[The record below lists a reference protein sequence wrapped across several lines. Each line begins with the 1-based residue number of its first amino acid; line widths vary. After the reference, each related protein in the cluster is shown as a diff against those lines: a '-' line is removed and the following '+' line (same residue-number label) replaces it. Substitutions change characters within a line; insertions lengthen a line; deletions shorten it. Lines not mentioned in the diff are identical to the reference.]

1 MVFKSFIYT
10 NFYLSVVLKLNTTI
24 AARRYSRYGIL
35 SLFLLISTLTQ
46 AASNSTYEEIEWIAL
61 MPESDLEALL
71 DPPEFLGEIKD
82 GSEQDSVAALSDME
96 GKSENAQRFQQAL
109 TSTRVINE
117 FDQKKIRIPGFIV
130 PLDAN
135 DEQQVVE
142 FFIVP
147 YFGAC
152 LHMPPPPP
160 NQMIHVTFEQG
171 VDLEQLDIAFWFEG
185 TINIETTS
193 NDTGIAA
200 YAMTLDNLEE
210 YDF

>member
-1 MVFKSFIYT
+1 MNT
-10 NFYLSVVLKLNTTI
+10 NI
-24 AARRYSRYGIL
+24 AARRCYRYGMM
-35 SLFLLISTLTQ
+35 SLLLLISTFTQ
-46 AASNSTYEEIEWIAL
+46 AASNPTYEEVEWVAL

-109 TSTRVINE
+109 TSTRVIEDFN
-117 FDQKKIRIPGFIV
+117 QRKVRIPGFIV
-130 PLDAN
+130 PLNAN
-135 DEQQVVE
+135 DDQQVVE

-160 NQMIHVTFEQG
+160 NQMIHVTFEDG
-171 VDLEQLDIAFWFEG
+171 VDLERLDVAFWFEG

-193 NDTGIAA
+193 NETGIAA
-200 YAMTLDNLEE
+200 YAMSLDNLEV

>member
-1 MVFKSFIYT
+1 MM
-10 NFYLSVVLKLNTTI
+10 
-24 AARRYSRYGIL
+24 
-35 SLFLLISTLTQ
+35 SLLLLISTFTQ
-46 AASNSTYEEIEWIAL
+46 AASNPTYEEVEWVAL

-109 TSTRVINE
+109 TSTRVIEDFN
-117 FDQKKIRIPGFIV
+117 QRKVRIPGFIV
-130 PLDAN
+130 PLNAN
-135 DEQQVVE
+135 DDQQVVE

-160 NQMIHVTFEQG
+160 NQMIHVTFEDG
-171 VDLEQLDIAFWFEG
+171 VDLERLDVAFWFEG

-193 NDTGIAA
+193 NETGIAA
-200 YAMTLDNLEE
+200 YAMSLDNLEV

>member
-1 MVFKSFIYT
+1 MNI
-10 NFYLSVVLKLNTTI
+10 NI
-24 AARRYSRYGIL
+24 AASRCYGYGVL
-35 SLFLLISTLTQ
+35 SLLFLLTSFAQ
-46 AASNSTYEEIEWIAL
+46 AASDPTYEEVEWVAL

-71 DPPEFLGEIKD
+71 EPPEFLGEIKD
-82 GSEQDSVAALSDME
+82 GSEQDSVAALSEME
-96 GKSENAQRFQQAL
+96 GKSDNAQRFQQAL
-109 TSTRVINE
+109 TSTRVIDD
-117 FDQKKIRIPGFIV
+117 FDQKKVRIPGFIV

-171 VDLEQLDIAFWFEG
+171 VDLERLDMAFWFEG

-200 YAMTLDNLEE
+200 YAMTLENLKE